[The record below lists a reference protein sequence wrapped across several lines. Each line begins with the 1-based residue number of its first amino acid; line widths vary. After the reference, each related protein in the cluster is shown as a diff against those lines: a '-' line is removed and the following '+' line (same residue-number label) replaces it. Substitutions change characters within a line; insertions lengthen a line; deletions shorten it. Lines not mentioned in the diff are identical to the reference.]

1 MTAALAKIMSS
12 AEKSET
18 VRGLLS
24 NISNRIGMRPSSATL
39 PQPGTPAGN
48 MPAGSRAQ
56 YERIFHGQTQGK
68 PYLTGIEAAVV
79 FLESR
84 LHKNVLS
91 SIWEQADISRDG
103 RFSCD
108 EFCHA
113 LWLIDLERGIYPS
126 SAQQH
131 QQYSASYASTS
142 VYQDVGGSSSC
153 LPAYPLPPPSHQQQ
167 SQSCYFPQGVSQ
179 PPGPPQLPHATMPYQ
194 PPMYHDGYPSQPSQ
208 PPKKLEMLE
217 PYICQ
222 GCDAGLVPG
231 DVVYRCT
238 ECKEGVSTFC
248 SSCHGSG
255 KQCYHE
261 VAASMLQAGEKLKNE
276 DKDGDFGFGLK
287 CDSCKTKLKEGMLCW
302 HCRRCF
308 DPNFCQDC
316 WKKPGNRCKHASQG
330 KVQLRRVG
338 KATVTAEA
346 ILDGLEKVSDVV
358 F

>member
-1 MTAALAKIMSS
+1 MTATLAKIMSS

-18 VRGLLS
+18 ARGLLS
-24 NISNRIGMRPSSATL
+24 SISNRIGVRQSSATS
-39 PQPGTPAGN
+39 PQPGN
-48 MPAGSRAQ
+48 MPAGSRAR
-56 YERIFHGQTQGK
+56 YERIFNEHTQGK

-84 LHKNVLS
+84 LHKSVLS
-91 SIWEQADISRDG
+91 SIWEQADTSRDG
-103 RFSCD
+103 RFSSD

-113 LWLIDLERGIYPS
+113 MWLIDLERGISPT
-126 SAQQH
+126 SAQH
-131 QQYSASYASTS
+131 QQYSTSYASAS
-142 VYQDVGGSSSC
+142 AYQDVGGSSSY

-167 SQSCYFPQGVSQ
+167 QQAYYFPHGVSQ

-194 PPMYHDGYPSQPSQ
+194 PPVYQGEYASQPFQ
-208 PPKKLEMLE
+208 LPKKLEMLE
-217 PYICQ
+217 PCICQ
-222 GCDAGLVPG
+222 GCDVGLVSG

-238 ECKEGVSTFC
+238 ECKGGVSTFC
-248 SSCHGSG
+248 SPCHGRG
-255 KQCYHE
+255 KRCYHE

-287 CDSCKTKLKEGMLCW
+287 CDSCKTKLTEGMLCW

-316 WKKPGNRCKHASQG
+316 WKKPGKRCKHASQG

-338 KATVTAEA
+338 KSTVTTEA